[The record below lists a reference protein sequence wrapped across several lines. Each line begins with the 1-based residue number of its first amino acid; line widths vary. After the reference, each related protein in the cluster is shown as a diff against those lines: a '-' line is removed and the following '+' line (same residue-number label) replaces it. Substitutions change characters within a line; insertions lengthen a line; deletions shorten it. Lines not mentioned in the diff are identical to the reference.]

1 MRPSDAVATVITAL
15 FGGFTG
21 WLLAETFGA
30 VIGLSLGVAFG
41 LVAGRSNVR
50 PAITMTVWV
59 GAMAGALIGAS
70 IVETICLPDT
80 CVALET
86 TSAIVVGF
94 ASLIGV
100 GLVAAL
106 VTRSFDEYNE
116 QQAAGQEPS
125 TPGCEG
131 EEYDG

>member
-1 MRPSDAVATVITAL
+1 MRTSDIVATIVTAA
-15 FGGFTG
+15 FGGLTG
-21 WLLAETFGA
+21 WLLADTIGT
-30 VIGLSLGVAFG
+30 VIGLALGVGFG
-41 LVAGRSNVR
+41 IVAARSNVR

-70 IVETICLPDT
+70 IVETLCLPDS
-80 CVALET
+80 CVALEA
-86 TSAIVVGF
+86 TSAVVIGV

-116 QQAAGQEPS
+116 HQAAGTEAPS
-125 TPGCEG
+125 PGCEA
-131 EEYDG
+131 EEHDG

>member
-1 MRPSDAVATVITAL
+1 MRVSDIVATIVTGL

-21 WLLAETFGA
+21 WLLGDTIGA
-30 VIGLSLGVAFG
+30 LVGLGLGVAFG
-41 LVAGRSNVR
+41 LVAAWSNVR

-80 CVALET
+80 CVALEA
-86 TSAIVVGF
+86 TSAVVVGI

-116 QQAAGQEPS
+116 HQAAGTEPP
-125 TPGCEG
+125 TPGCESD
-131 EEYDG
+131 EHDD